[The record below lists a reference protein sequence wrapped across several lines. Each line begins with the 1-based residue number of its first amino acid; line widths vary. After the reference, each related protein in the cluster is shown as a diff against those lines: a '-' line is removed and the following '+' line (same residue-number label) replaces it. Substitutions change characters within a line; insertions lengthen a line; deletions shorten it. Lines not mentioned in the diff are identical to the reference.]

1 MNKWIGGFLIGM
13 GAMTVVLMVLFNF
26 MVGALESPDVKIAKT
41 YANRDVVVAQTYAER
56 DVAVAEIG
64 AKRDTDIVEMQ
75 TEAQKQTSFAYS
87 VYTIIANLSW
97 SYRLLFLGFL
107 AIVIHAFIKKEVGV

>member
-1 MNKWIGGFLIGM
+1 MDKWIGGFLLGICVI
-13 GAMTVVLMVLFNF
+13 VVAILVLLNF
-26 MVGALESPDVKIAKT
+26 MVGALESPDVKIAKA
-41 YANRDVVVAQTYAER
+41 YANRDVAVAQTYAER
-56 DVAVAEIG
+56 DVTVAEIE

-87 VYTIIANLSW
+87 VYTIIINLSW

-107 AIVIHAFIKKEVGV
+107 AIVIHAFIKKEVGA